1 MERDVFLKACQK
13 VSMLKDGISGIKQNV
28 PNELLVKAKN
38 IIYYP
43 LKFEISFKKGEP
55 QNIAILHDLKS
66 NSTVS
71 VNLEKVA
78 EHDA

>member
-1 MERDVFLKACQK
+1 MERNRFLKTCQK

-28 PNELLVKAKN
+28 PDELLVKVNN

-43 LKFEISFKKGEP
+43 LKFEMSFKKGET

-66 NSTVS
+66 NSIVS

-78 EHDA
+78 EYDA

>member
-1 MERDVFLKACQK
+1 MERNMFLKTCQK

-28 PNELLVKAKN
+28 PDELLVKVDN

-43 LKFEISFKKGEP
+43 LKFEMSFKKGET

-71 VNLEKVA
+71 ANLEKVA
-78 EHDA
+78 EYDA